1 MARGKTTRVE
11 GCPGLYTRQRASD
24 MVYELKLGGITQ
36 TLLGVKTLKE
46 ATAVWKERTL
56 KADQSGDAALP
67 TPTKFAVVWAD
78 FLDRWD
84 EMVAA
89 GTRKASTKRTYL
101 SAYSQHVGPWFSEM
115 VMHRIGA
122 EDIVDYISDRRE
134 DGASEW
140 LINGEITLIR
150 NVCKRAR
157 RRKPKAMFADPF
169 ADIEE
174 GELPWQQPREDGVRK
189 VLRQDELE
197 KLFSALAE
205 DPDLAELAITIAF
218 CGFRRNEALG
228 LRWNCIDLVDGVVH
242 LDKQLNPPKR
252 GSAPSLTSLK
262 NKRPRDVMLL
272 PRVQEALERK
282 LEIETKRGFG
292 NLDDFVFTDFARPGI
307 PVDPS
312 RLTKQLKAAAV
323 RAKIHGTIGPQVLR
337 RSAATIWA
345 SAGVQREVGAQML
358 GHAPEV
364 WDANYVTP
372 FRDAAEREA
381 AKERLLRIGFGALL
395 G

>member
-1 MARGKTTRVE
+1 M
-11 GCPGLYTRQRASD
+11 
-24 MVYELKLGGITQ
+24 
-36 TLLGVKTLKE
+36 
-46 ATAVWKERTL
+46 
-56 KADQSGDAALP
+56 
-67 TPTKFAVVWAD
+67 
-78 FLDRWD
+78 
-84 EMVAA
+84 
-89 GTRKASTKRTYL
+89 
-101 SAYSQHVGPWFSEM
+101 
-115 VMHRIGA
+115 
-122 EDIVDYISDRRE
+122 
-134 DGASEW
+134 
-140 LINGEITLIR
+140 
-150 NVCKRAR
+150 
-157 RRKPKAMFADPF
+157 
-169 ADIEE
+169 
-174 GELPWQQPREDGVRK
+174 
-189 VLRQDELE
+189 
-197 KLFSALAE
+197 
-205 DPDLAELAITIAF
+205 
-218 CGFRRNEALG
+218 
-228 LRWNCIDLVDGVVH
+228 
-242 LDKQLNPPKR
+242 
-252 GSAPSLTSLK
+252 
-262 NKRPRDVMLL
+262 
-272 PRVQEALERK
+272 QEALERK